1 MDKLIIEGGTP
12 LKGTIDISG
21 SKNAALPILFAGIL
35 LDAPLVYTN
44 VPDLRDIHTTI
55 KLLNV
60 LGCTCG
66 YSGHRVELAPGS
78 LLPEAPYDLVRTMRA
93 SVLCLGPLLARI
105 GQARVA
111 LPGGCA
117 IGARPVDQHLKGL
130 ELMGATFELEEGYIM
145 GHCDRLRGAHITF
158 DMPTV
163 GGTENLLMA
172 AVLADG
178 ETTLENAAREP
189 EVVDLA
195 NFLISCGARI
205 EGHGS
210 STIRIRGVSSLRGTE
225 YAIMADRIEAGT
237 FLVAAGITGGEL
249 LLKNCPFT
257 ELESVIAKLESMGL
271 AIEQRPEGVLARYQ
285 GVLRGADV
293 KTRPYPGF
301 PTDMQA
307 QIMALMCLAEGSS
320 MVEESIFENRFMHVL
335 ELVRMGADIR
345 ISGHT
350 AMVRGVSPRTC
361 APAPRWC
368 WPVWPPAA
376 RPTCSA
382 STIWTAATNASRTN
396 STPWAP
402 ASGVKRNSAP
412 AQGGSMRY
420 FVPLLLLCC
429 LTLSSGCGMLYGVY
443 DDQRLGGTISDDKE
457 ISLGIKSDLMDANLS
472 QGWGIKVYCYYG
484 HVFLVGEA
492 PEKMRSQAI
501 RIARRHK
508 GVRSVTSHWFTPA
521 KSDTGDFVLATK
533 LRTELIGTSGLSSTR
548 IDTEVNA
555 GRVVL
560 LGVVKDEAERK
571 LAIRAARQVEGVKQV
586 ISYLMLPQKQA
597 DMPVPRGQVVPG
609 AGQGTQPAATPAAA
623 PSTAPAAQPAA
634 QNVPTMPPANSSH
647 KLTPPTAPPPPPV
660 GDEAAG
666 AV

>member
-35 LDAPLVYTN
+35 LDAPMVYTN

-60 LGCTCG
+60 LGCSCS
-66 YSGHRVELAPGS
+66 YDDHRVELKPGS

-117 IGARPVDQHLKGL
+117 IGARPIDLHLSAL
-130 ELMGATFELEEGYIM
+130 RTLGACIREEG
-145 GHCDRLRGAHITF
+145 TF

-163 GGTENLLMA
+163 GGTENPLIA
-172 AVLADG
+172 PVLADG

-195 NFLISCGARI
+195 NFLISCGAQI

-210 STIRIRGVSSLRGTE
+210 STIRIKGVSSLRGTE

-320 MVEESIFENRFMHVL
+320 MVEESIFENRWNWCAWA
-335 ELVRMGADIR
+335 RTSR
-345 ISGHT
+345 
-350 AMVRGVSPRTC
+350 SP
-361 APAPRWC
+361 
-368 WPVWPPAA
+368 
-376 RPTCSA
+376 
-382 STIWTAATNASRTN
+382 
-396 STPWAP
+396 
-402 ASGVKRNSAP
+402 
-412 AQGGSMRY
+412 
-420 FVPLLLLCC
+420 
-429 LTLSSGCGMLYGVY
+429 
-443 DDQRLGGTISDDKE
+443 
-457 ISLGIKSDLMDANLS
+457 
-472 QGWGIKVYCYYG
+472 
-484 HVFLVGEA
+484 
-492 PEKMRSQAI
+492 AI
-501 RIARRHK
+501 RP
-508 GVRSVTSHWFTPA
+508 WC
-521 KSDTGDFVLATK
+521 
-533 LRTELIGTSGLSSTR
+533 
-548 IDTEVNA
+548 
-555 GRVVL
+555 
-560 LGVVKDEAERK
+560 
-571 LAIRAARQVEGVKQV
+571 AA
-586 ISYLMLPQKQA
+586 S
-597 DMPVPRGQVVPG
+597 
-609 AGQGTQPAATPAAA
+609 
-623 PSTAPAAQPAA
+623 
-634 QNVPTMPPANSSH
+634 
-647 KLTPPTAPPPPPV
+647 
-660 GDEAAG
+660 